1 MSLDQSETAKLKEL
15 IREIVREELQRM
27 QSATS
32 DVSPSP
38 EGKDIDDLADKIFE
52 RYDDVFKALA

>member
-1 MSLDQSETAKLKEL
+1 MSLDQTETAKLKEL
-15 IREIVREELQRM
+15 IREIVREELQRL

-38 EGKDIDDLADKIFE
+38 EGQDIDDLADKIFE